1 MNIKEIIKDNAQPT
15 SLKRGKAIFNNDGI
29 LDFTS
34 MDNNHYDA
42 KVAGS
47 GRKSYQLH
55 FSVSD
60 QNHLTSFCSCPYDWG
75 GICKH
80 LVAAL
85 FYLDVHIGQ
94 STIPLSVKDKE
105 AVKRNTSTPYKVLIS
120 DLDNLHDLAGSSI
133 YNQAYYKTNQVNEI
147 SICED
152 KMIVQI
158 ASDRY
163 YGEYTTIHI
172 QPDKKHLHISS
183 DSSKKVAGLSVY
195 ELTALIYLKRSEMT
209 YLFDVFDEQKLNEMI
224 LQKAKQYGIE
234 DISTAHEYFE
244 VNING
249 NGEVIH
255 LKNEHQNLL
264 PLSTYRND
272 FNDFAKKITGGENN
286 REDVLLAHSAKRK
299 EKNPIVIRF
308 ALQTDSMF
316 NDNTIISLLPF
327 VGKIKPDGSF
337 YKTNLQPLSN
347 LNHWNHSH
355 PELTDQDRE
364 LISFSEKFGKDTFSD
379 GLRTTYNKLNDSQK
393 QLFVLEQ
400 NLKVLRNLFPKLP
413 KDTFL
418 LNQENNYYYNYRM
431 DAGDL
436 QPITIC
442 HETPL
447 PILEINTK
455 DGFVIITPK
464 LKFSTGS
471 YKWGSKKIKFLNEIF
486 GTLDHKAFLMGSAE
500 TAIVVH
506 STFSEFSSFKVMET
520 DFHDIFND
528 MIRPLSKYMTLDI
541 KQLPV
546 EINEEVNMSN
556 LTSKKVYLKELDQF
570 ILIKPIVEYGQ
581 EAVNI
586 LEDQPTVRITDN
598 TVVHLNRNLEEEH
611 NFLEIIQ
618 KCHPDFNKKQNQ
630 DFFHL
635 HLDDFVQDYWFLNF
649 SEKLK
654 NEGISVYGFNDFKKF
669 QYSPHQP
676 SINVKVGSGEDW
688 FDVDIEV
695 LVGDTRIG
703 LKDLKK
709 ALASKDKYIKL
720 GDGKLAVLP
729 SEWIEKLQRYL
740 RMGKIEKE
748 GVKISKLRFNAID
761 ELFEGIDNDEVL
773 QEIAEKRRKLQEFSS
788 LTKVSLPKVSAKLR
802 DYQKEGYRW
811 LHFLHEFS
819 WGGILADDMG
829 LGKTLQIIT
838 FLRFLKSNKVKN
850 NLIIVPTTL
859 LFNWKV
865 ELEKFCP
872 SLSFYIHHG
881 TDRDKAKIDWEK
893 YDLIIT
899 TYGLI
904 ISDIKLFSKQKYG
917 YVILDESQAIKN
929 PASKRFK
936 AVNVLNATNRLA
948 LTGTPIENN
957 TFDLYAQMSFVNPGL
972 FVSAEG
978 FRKQYAIPIDKN
990 GDQNAASEL
999 NKTIHPFILR
1009 RTKEMVATELPPK
1022 IEDVIY
1028 CNMGTAQ
1035 RKVYDAYRNEYRNN
1049 IQNLIEEDGLGKSK
1063 LHVLQAL
1070 TKLRQIC
1077 NSPALLNGEESYD
1090 DESVKI
1096 KELIRHI
1103 QEKTGN
1109 HKLLIFSQFVKML
1122 HLIKNELEKLE
1133 INYSYLDGKTTQK
1146 NRKQAVDDF
1155 QDNENIRV
1163 FLISLKA
1170 GGTGIN
1176 LTAADYVYIVDPWWN
1191 PAVENQA
1198 IDRCYRIGQD
1208 KKVIAYRMICKDT
1221 IEEKIMKYKNKKQV
1235 VADSIIQTD
1244 EHVMKQISKDDIMEL
1259 FG

>member
-1 MNIKEIIKDNAQPT
+1 MNIKKIIKDNAQPASIT
-15 SLKRGKAIFNNDGI
+15 KGREIFKNGGI
-29 LDFTS
+29 LGFTS
-34 MDNNHYDA
+34 MDNYHYSA

-47 GRKSYQLH
+47 GKELYQLH
-55 FSVSD
+55 FSLSD
-60 QNHLTSFCSCPYDWG
+60 QNHLTSYCSCPYDWG

-80 LVAAL
+80 LIAAL
-85 FYLDVHIGQ
+85 TYLDGQ
-94 STIPLSVKDKE
+94 KEPLITQLSIKE
-105 AVKRNTSTPYKVLIS
+105 KGNKNRNTSTPYEILIS
-120 DLDNLHDLAGSSI
+120 DLDNLRALIEPST
-133 YNQAYYKTNQVNEI
+133 YNEAYNKSNRINI
-147 SICED
+147 SVDDD
-152 KMIVQI
+152 KIIVQV
-158 ASDRY
+158 ASEHY
-163 YGEYTTIHI
+163 YGEYTTIYI
-172 QPDKKHLHISS
+172 EPDKEYLHISS
-183 DSSKKVAGLSVY
+183 DSSKKVIGLSDY
-195 ELTALIYLKRSEMT
+195 ELAALIYLQRSKMFH
-209 YLFDVFDEQKLNEMI
+209 LFDLFDEQKLNEMI
-224 LQKAKQYGIE
+224 LKKAKQYGIE
-234 DISTAHEYFE
+234 DISIAREYFE
-244 VNING
+244 VGMNG

-255 LKNEHQNLL
+255 LKNNHQNLL
-264 PLSTYRND
+264 PLSTYRKD
-272 FNDFAKKITGGENN
+272 FSKFTKVLTGGENN
-286 REDVLLAHSAKRK
+286 REDLLLARSKKAK
-299 EKNPIVIRF
+299 EKSPIVIRF
-308 ALQTDSMF
+308 ALHTDTVF
-316 NDNTIISLLPF
+316 NDHTIISLLPF
-327 VGKIKPDGSF
+327 VGKFKSDGSF

-347 LNHWNHSH
+347 LNHWNDSR
-355 PELTDQDRE
+355 PELTSQEQE
-364 LISFSEKFGKDTFSD
+364 LLSFSEKFGKDTFSD
-379 GLRTTYNKLNDSQK
+379 GLRSSYSKLDDPQK

-400 NLKVLRNLFPKLP
+400 NLNALRDLFPKLQ
-413 KDTFL
+413 KDTYL
-418 LNQENNYYYNYRM
+418 LNQENSSYYGYHL
-431 DAGDL
+431 DSEDL

-447 PILEINTK
+447 PILEIDTK
-455 DGFVIITPK
+455 EGFVFITPK

-471 YKWGSKKIKFLNEIF
+471 YKLSSKKIKFLNHIF
-486 GTLDHKAFLMGSAE
+486 GLLDHKAFLMGSVESA
-500 TAIVVH
+500 AVIH
-506 STFSEFSSFKVMET
+506 GTFSEVSDFKVIEK
-520 DFHDIFND
+520 DFHNVFND
-528 MIRPLSKYMTLDI
+528 MIRPLSKYMTLHI
-541 KQLPV
+541 KRLPNG
-546 EINEEVNMSN
+546 INEEINTSN
-556 LTSKKVYLKELDQF
+556 LTTKKVYLKELDQF
-570 ILIKPIVEYGQ
+570 ILMKPIVEYGE
-581 EAVNI
+581 EAINI
-586 LEDQPTVRITDN
+586 LEEQPTVQFSDN
-598 TVVHLNRNLEEEH
+598 TIIHLNRNLEEEQT
-611 NFLEIIQ
+611 FLEMIQ
-618 KCHPDFNKKQNQ
+618 KCHPEFNKKKSQG
-630 DFFHL
+630 FFHL

-654 NEGISVYGFNDFKKF
+654 DEGISVYGFNDFKKF
-669 QYSPHQP
+669 QYSPYRP

-695 LVGDTRIG
+695 LVGDVRIG

-709 ALASKDKYIKL
+709 VLASKDKYIKL

-729 SEWIEKLQRYL
+729 SEWVEKLQRYL

-748 GVKISKLRFNAID
+748 GVKISKLKFNAID

-773 QEIAEKRRKLQEFSS
+773 QEIAEKRTKLKEFNS
-788 LTKVSLPKVSAKLR
+788 LTKASLPKVNAKLR
-802 DYQKEGYRW
+802 DYQKEGYNW

-829 LGKTLQIIT
+829 LGKTLQVIT
-838 FLRFLKSNKVKN
+838 FLRFLKSNKIKN
-850 NLIIVPTTL
+850 NLVIVPTTL
-859 LFNWKV
+859 LFNWKL
-865 ELEKFCP
+865 EIEKFCP
-872 SLSFYIHHG
+872 SLRFYIHHG
-881 TDRDKAKIDWEK
+881 SDRDKEKIDWKK
-893 YDLIIT
+893 YDLVIT

-978 FRKQYAIPIDKN
+978 FRKQYAVPIDKN

-999 NKTIHPFILR
+999 NKIINPFMLR

-1022 IEDVIY
+1022 TEDIIY
-1028 CNMGTAQ
+1028 CSMDTAQ

-1049 IQNLIEEDGLGKSK
+1049 IQNLIEEDGLAKSK

-1077 NSPALLNGEESYD
+1077 NSPALLSGEESYG

-1122 HLIKNELEKLE
+1122 QLIKKELEKLE
-1133 INYSYLDGKTTQK
+1133 IDYSYLDGQTTQK
-1146 NRKQAVDDF
+1146 NRKKAVDNF
-1155 QDNENIRV
+1155 QDNKNIRV

-1170 GGTGIN
+1170 GGVGIN

-1208 KKVIAYRMICKDT
+1208 KKVIAYRMICKET
-1221 IEEKIMKYKNKKQV
+1221 IEEKIMNYKNKKQI
-1235 VADSIIQTD
+1235 VADSIIQVD
-1244 EHVMKQISKDDIMEL
+1244 EHMMKQISKDDIMEL